1 MTQSFIATFGLY
13 GGTLVIAFVAGVFPL
28 VSIEIFL
35 AGVTA
40 VRGATA
46 GELVALIALAALGH
60 QIAKTLCYI
69 GGAGILERPAVK
81 RRVAKIQ
88 PTLDRWDKY
97 PKLVMAIAAT
107 IGLPPL
113 WALAF
118 VARPLMH
125 IRFGVFT
132 GICLTGRVARYAFVA
147 LVPLVFDWHPFA

>member
-1 MTQSFIATFGLY
+1 MTESFIATFGLY
-13 GGTLVIAFVAGVFPL
+13 GGTLVIAFVAGMFPI

-46 GELVALIALAALGH
+46 GELVALITLAALGH
-60 QIAKTLCYI
+60 QVAKTVCYV
-69 GGAGILERPAVK
+69 GGTGVLERPQVK

-88 PTLDRWDKY
+88 PTLDRWNKY
-97 PKLVMAIAAT
+97 PKLVMAVAAT

-113 WALAF
+113 WVLGF

-125 IRFGVFT
+125 MRFGVFT
-132 GICLTGRVARYAFVA
+132 AICLTGRIARYSVIA
-147 LVPLVFDWHPFA
+147 LAPIVFDWHPFA